1 MRLRVLAV
9 TVGLLLP
16 VSVLSQESGSLFSAN
31 DLYSMCEGQS
41 VACAGYVAGM
51 ADAFVRDGTL
61 CLPPT
66 NVTTRQLADVVMA
79 YLRAHPEAR
88 GYSAASVGH
97 VAFTQMFPCASKRPA
112 RIG

>member
-1 MRLRVLAV
+1 MRLSVLVV
-9 TVGLLLP
+9 TASLLLP
-16 VSVLSQESGSLFSAN
+16 VSVLSQESSGLLSGN
-31 DLYSMCEGQS
+31 DLYNMCDAQS

-61 CLPPT
+61 CLPQ
-66 NVTTRQLADVVMA
+66 NSNITTKQLADLVMT

-97 VAFTQMFPCASKRPA
+97 VAFTQTFPCASKRPP
-112 RIG
+112 G